1 MKDFIATLQDPK
13 WVAKFQQMFGIEIIK
28 QLENNKDH
36 KWLPIEV
43 TENTGGGGWAR
54 DKGKYNIIFY
64 KVNIMNK
71 YNISWYLFRFSRF
84 TTDFGISSSN
94 SAPFSEVKFS
104 MLSSSVS

>member
-13 WVAKFQQMFGIEIIK
+13 WVAKFQQTFGIEIIK

-43 TENTGGGGWAR
+43 TENTSEGVGAR

-64 KVNIMNK
+64 KVNIMN
-71 YNISWYLFRFSRF
+71 NIS
-84 TTDFGISSSN
+84 
-94 SAPFSEVKFS
+94 
-104 MLSSSVS
+104 

>member
-13 WVAKFQQMFGIEIIK
+13 WVAKFQQTFGIEIIK

-43 TENTGGGGWAR
+43 SENSGEGVGAR

-71 YNISWYLFRFSRF
+71 YNIS
-84 TTDFGISSSN
+84 
-94 SAPFSEVKFS
+94 
-104 MLSSSVS
+104 